1 MRRSAS
7 LAVLAMLA
15 AAAAAPSAAAQ
26 EVETR
31 ITPLAEAREMGSG
44 ATVLVEGIVSVP
56 PGAFDGG
63 FAIQDRTAGIWVL
76 PPPDPVRLRIG
87 QRVRVQGTLD
97 EPNGQ
102 LAIMPAAIGPLGDR
116 DPPQPRE
123 VRTGALGESIEG
135 WLVRV
140 RGRVASAPQDDAPW
154 GWKVMVDDGSGPVL
168 VFVDAEST
176 VNVEHFRAGDTV
188 EVTGFAGQYD
198 DHYEVVPR
206 VHTDVRVLPADSSS
220 TTTASRN

>member
-1 MRRSAS
+1 MYRSV
-7 LAVLAMLA
+7 VLAALA
-15 AAAAAPSAAAQ
+15 IAAAAPPLHAQ
-26 EVETR
+26 ERV
-31 ITPLAEAREMGSG
+31 TPLARARELGAG

-56 PGAFDGG
+56 PGVFDGG
-63 FAIQDRTAGIWVL
+63 FAIQDQTAGIWVL
-76 PPPDPVRLRIG
+76 PPADPVRLRVG

-116 DPPQPRE
+116 DAPAPRD
-123 VRTGALGESIEG
+123 VQTGSLGESQEG
-135 WLVRV
+135 LLVKI
-140 RGRVASAPQDDAPW
+140 RGRVASEPVNDDPW

-168 VFVDAEST
+168 VFVDAET
-176 VNVEHFRAGDTV
+176 NVDVRPLRPGDTV

-206 VHTDVRVLPADSSS
+206 AQVDIKVVPPGTSL
-220 TTTASRN
+220 SRN

>member
-1 MRRSAS
+1 MYRSAL
-7 LAVLAMLA
+7 LAVLATI
-15 AAAAAPSAAAQ
+15 AAAAPSAAAQ
-26 EVETR
+26 EVEPVR
-31 ITPLAEAREMGSG
+31 ITPLAEARERGSG

-63 FAIQDRTAGIWVL
+63 FAIQDRTGGIWVL
-76 PPPDPVRLRIG
+76 PPPDPVRLHIG

-116 DPPQPRE
+116 DAPQPRD
-123 VRTGALGESIEG
+123 VRTGSLGESDEG

-140 RGRVASAPQDDAPW
+140 RGRVTGEPQDDSPW
-154 GWKVMVDDGSGPVL
+154 GWKVTVDDGSGPVL

-176 VNVEHFRAGDTV
+176 VNVENFRAGQTV

-206 VHTDVRVLPADSSS
+206 VNTDVKVVPPS
-220 TTTASRN
+220 TTNAARN

>member
-1 MRRSAS
+1 MLRSA
-7 LAVLAMLA
+7 LVAVLAI
-15 AAAAAPSAAAQ
+15 AAAAPVLHAQ
-26 EVETR
+26 DARV
-31 ITPLAEAREMGSG
+31 TPLARARELGAG

-56 PGAFDGG
+56 PGVFDGG
-63 FAIQDRTAGIWVL
+63 FAIQDQTAGIWVL
-76 PPPDPVRLRIG
+76 PPADAVRLRVG

-97 EPNGQ
+97 ELNGQ

-168 VFVDAEST
+168 VFIDAET
-176 VNVEHFRAGDTV
+176 NVDVRPLRPGNRV
-188 EVTGFAGQYD
+188 EVTGFAGQYE

-206 VHTDVRVLPADSSS
+206 AQLDIRVLSAEPGSSAL
-220 TTTASRN
+220 TRN

>member
-1 MRRSAS
+1 MHRSAS
-7 LAVLAMLA
+7 LAVLAIF
-15 AAAAAPSAAAQ
+15 AAAAPSAVAQ
-26 EVETR
+26 EGEPAR
-31 ITPLAEAREMGSG
+31 ITPLAEARQLGSG

-56 PGAFDGG
+56 PGAFDAG

-116 DPPQPRE
+116 DAPQPRDE
-123 VRTGALGESIEG
+123 RTGAIDEADEG

-140 RGRVASAPQDDAPW
+140 RGRVAAAPQNDSPW

-176 VNVEHFRAGDTV
+176 VNVDHFRAGDTV

-206 VHTDVRVLPADSSS
+206 VHTDVRVLPADPSS
-220 TTTASRN
+220 TTTAARN

>member
-1 MRRSAS
+1 MHRSAS
-7 LAVLAMLA
+7 LAVLAMIA
-15 AAAAAPSAAAQ
+15 AVAPSAAAQ
-26 EVETR
+26 EPGPR
-31 ITPLAEAREMGSG
+31 ITPLAEARELGSG

-63 FAIQDRTAGIWVL
+63 FAIQDRTAGIWIL
-76 PPPDPVRLRIG
+76 PPPDPIRLRIG

-116 DPPQPRE
+116 DAPQPRDE
-123 VRTGALGESIEG
+123 RTGQINESDEG

-140 RGRVASAPQDDAPW
+140 RGRVAGEPQDDSPW

-168 VFVDAEST
+168 VFVDAETT
-176 VNVEHFRAGDTV
+176 VNVEHFRAGRMV
-188 EVTGFAGQYD
+188 EVVGFAGQYN

-206 VHTDVRVLPADSSS
+206 VHTDVRVIDPP
-220 TTTASRN
+220 TTAAITRSN

>member
-1 MRRSAS
+1 MVRPAL
-7 LAVLAMLA
+7 LAVLAI
-15 AAAAAPSAAAQ
+15 AAAAPLLHAQ
-26 EVETR
+26 DSRV
-31 ITPLAEAREMGSG
+31 TPLARAREQGVG

-56 PGAFDGG
+56 PGVFDGG
-63 FAIQDRTAGIWVL
+63 FAIQDQTAGIWVL
-76 PPPDPVRLRIG
+76 PPADAVRLRVG

-116 DPPQPRE
+116 DAPTPRP
-123 VRTGALGESIEG
+123 VRTGALGESDEG

-140 RGRVASAPQDDAPW
+140 RGRVT
-154 GWKVMVDDGSGPVL
+154 GEVVDDGSGPVL
-168 VFVDAEST
+168 VFIDAET
-176 VNVEHFRAGDTV
+176 NVDVRPLRPGDMV

-206 VHTDVRVLPADSSS
+206 AQSDVRVLI
-220 TTTASRN
+220 RE

>member
-1 MRRSAS
+1 MHRSAS
-7 LAVLAMLA
+7 LVVLAMI
-15 AAAAAPSAAAQ
+15 AAAAPSAPAQ
-26 EVETR
+26 EVEAR

-63 FAIQDRTAGIWVL
+63 FAIQDRTGGIWVL
-76 PPPDPVRLRIG
+76 PPADPVRLRIG

-102 LAIMPAAIGPLGDR
+102 LAIMPVAIGPLGNR
-116 DPPQPRE
+116 DAPQPRD
-123 VRTGALGESIEG
+123 VRTGSIDESDEG

-140 RGRVASAPQDDAPW
+140 RGRVAGEPQDDSPW

-168 VFVDAEST
+168 VFVDAESA
-176 VNVEHFRAGDTV
+176 VNVELFRAGELV

-198 DHYEVVPR
+198 DHYEIVPR
-206 VHTDVRVLPADSSS
+206 VTTDVKVLPPDPPA
-220 TTTASRN
+220 TTAVSRN